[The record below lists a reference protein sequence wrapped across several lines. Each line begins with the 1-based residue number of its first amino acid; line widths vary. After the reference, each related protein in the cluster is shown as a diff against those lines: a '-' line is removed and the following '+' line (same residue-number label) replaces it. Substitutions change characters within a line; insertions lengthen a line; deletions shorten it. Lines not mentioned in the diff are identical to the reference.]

1 MRIGILGPISW
12 RTPPRYYGAWETVT
26 HNLTEG
32 LVKRGHDVTL
42 FATGDSITAARL
54 HAVCPRPYSEDPDID
69 PNVWVPLHISEAMEM
84 AAEFDLL
91 HSHLDFLP
99 LTYSRLAGTP
109 FLTTIHGFSSDA
121 IKPIYFKYADQP
133 FVSISDADRDPRL
146 NYVATVYNGI
156 DLAGF
161 TFKSRPA
168 GDYLL
173 YLGRFHPEK
182 GVHLAIDVARRAG
195 VSLVISG
202 IQQDQVYWDTQIAPH
217 IDGDRVRFAG
227 ASDPLQRDELMGNAL
242 ACLHLVTRP
251 ERFGLTIVES
261 LACGTP
267 VIAMD
272 LGSPREILTDG
283 VDGFLVNSVEEAVD
297 AVRRIGSIERHACR
311 HSVEARFTADVMVDN
326 YVGVYERLLG

>member
-1 MRIGILGPISW
+1 MKIGVLGPISW
-12 RTPPRYYGAWETVT
+12 RTPPRHYGAWETVV

-32 LVKRGHDVTL
+32 LVARGHDVTL
-42 FATGDSITAARL
+42 FATQDSVTAARL
-54 HAVCPRPYSEDPDID
+54 HAVCARPYAEDPTID

-84 AAEFDLL
+84 AGQFDLL

-99 LTYSRLAGTP
+99 LTYSRLITTP

-121 IKPIYFKYADQP
+121 IKAIYYKYANNP
-133 FVSISDADRDPRL
+133 YVSISDADRDPHL

-156 DLAGF
+156 DLGQF
-161 TFKSRPA
+161 TFRERPG

-182 GVHLAIDVARRAG
+182 GLHLAIEVARRANLP
-195 VSLVISG
+195 LVISG
-202 IQQDQVYWDTQIAPH
+202 IHQDHAYWQEQIEPH
-217 IDGDRVRFAG
+217 LDGEHVRFVGPAG
-227 ASDPLQRDELMGNAL
+227 PAQRDELMGNAV

-283 VDGFLVNSVEEAVD
+283 VNGFLVHTVQEAVD
-297 AVRRIGSIERHACR
+297 AVKRLERIDRRACR
-311 HSVEARFTADVMVDN
+311 SHVEQRFTAAVMVDN
-326 YVGVYERLLG
+326 YLRVYERLIG